1 MRDTKGVPENDVGVV
16 DAIVRGLFDP
26 FGEAAG
32 GDARGLRH
40 VAAGGVELIVAV
52 CGGSG

>member
-1 MRDTKGVPENDVGVV
+1 MRDTEGVPENDVGVLDV
-16 DAIVRGLFDP
+16 LVGGLFDP

-32 GDARGLRH
+32 GVARGLGH

-52 CGGSG
+52 